1 MIINNE
7 LIENLLYGEEGVDLD
22 FKRDQYK
29 FIKASD
35 EEKGE
40 MLKDIISFANSWRRS
55 DAFILIGVKEI
66 KGARSEVV
74 GINEKLDDAQIQQF
88 VNGKTQR
95 PITFSYRNLDF
106 EGKCI
111 GVIHIPIQKRPF
123 YLKNDYGKLK
133 KETVYIKRGSST
145 DIAKLDEVARMGT
158 SSFITEERHPILEI
172 FFANK
177 ENRLL
182 LPDVQNVFSL
192 ILETPPKKDIPDY
205 NGDRP
210 RGPEWGYRIGR
221 EQPNYD
227 YYRKLV
233 KYTSLNRLLTPIN
246 FAIKNSSSVVA
257 KDVRIELKIKDQE
270 NIIKALD
277 EYDMP
282 NVPKRS
288 YSTLDP
294 INYQVQNV
302 GISHD
307 LTVKRIS
314 DYWLIETGVEKVQP
328 QSIEWIQ
335 SCLYIGAIRSVD
347 LAIEVAIY
355 SDNLPEPTTKRL
367 LIKISS
373 EKRVV
378 DLAEIKE
385 LELERFK
392 NSAEYKKVLSEG
404 GRAKLSD

>member
-1 MIINNE
+1 MIINSE

-29 FIKASD
+29 FVKASD

-66 KGARSEVV
+66 KGAKSEVV

-106 EGKCI
+106 GGKCI
-111 GVIHIPIQKRPF
+111 GVIHIPIQNRPF

-158 SSFITEERHPILEI
+158 SSFIAEERHPILDL

-177 ENRLL
+177 DNRVL

-192 ILETPPKKDIPDY
+192 VLETPPEKDIPDY

-210 RGPEWGYRIGR
+210 RRPEWGHSIGL

-257 KDVRIELKIKDQE
+257 KDVRIELTIKDQE

-277 EYDMP
+277 E
-282 NVPKRS
+282 
-288 YSTLDP
+288 
-294 INYQVQNV
+294 
-302 GISHD
+302 
-307 LTVKRIS
+307 
-314 DYWLIETGVEKVQP
+314 
-328 QSIEWIQ
+328 
-335 SCLYIGAIRSVD
+335 
-347 LAIEVAIY
+347 
-355 SDNLPEPTTKRL
+355 
-367 LIKISS
+367 
-373 EKRVV
+373 
-378 DLAEIKE
+378 
-385 LELERFK
+385 
-392 NSAEYKKVLSEG
+392 
-404 GRAKLSD
+404 

>member
-1 MIINNE
+1 MKINIE

-29 FIKASD
+29 FVKARD

-40 MLKDIISFANSWRRS
+40 LLKDIIAFANSWRRS
-55 DAFILIGVKEI
+55 DAFVLIGVKEI
-66 KGARSEVV
+66 KGGRSEVF
-74 GINEKLDDAQIQQF
+74 GINDKLDDAQIQQF
-88 VNGKTQR
+88 VNGKTQK

-111 GVIHIPIQKRPF
+111 GIIHIPIQNRPF

-133 KETVYIKRGSST
+133 KEKVYIKRGSST
-145 DIAKLDEVARMGT
+145 DIAELDEVARMGT
-158 SSFITEERHPILEI
+158 SAFMTEDKHPILELL
-172 FFANK
+172 FANK
-177 ENRLL
+177 HNRFV

-192 ILETPPKKDIPDY
+192 VLDTPPKKDIPDY

-210 RGPEWGYRIGR
+210 RRPEWGYNIDLER
-221 EQPNYD
+221 PNYD
-227 YYRKLV
+227 YYTKLV

-246 FAIKNSSSVVA
+246 FAVKNTSPVVA

-270 NIIKALD
+270 NTIKALD

-282 NVPKRS
+282 KVPKRS
-288 YSTLDP
+288 YSTLGQ
-294 INYQVQNV
+294 INYQVRNV
-302 GISHD
+302 EISHD

-328 QSIEWIQ
+328 QSTEWIHN
-335 SCLYIGAIRSVD
+335 CLYIGAIKSVD
-347 LAIEVAIY
+347 FAIEVSIY
-355 SDNLPEPTTKRL
+355 SDNLPEPITKRL

-373 EKRVV
+373 ENRAV
-378 DLAEIKE
+378 DLAGIKE
-385 LELERFK
+385 LESERFK
-392 NSAEYKKVLSEG
+392 NSAEYKKFLRMHSEQ
-404 GRAKLSD
+404 KE

>member
-29 FIKASD
+29 FVKASD

-40 MLKDIISFANSWRRS
+40 MLKDIIAFANSWRRS

-66 KGARSEVV
+66 KGTRSEVV
-74 GINEKLDDAQIQQF
+74 GINDKLDDAQIQQF

-95 PITFSYRNLDF
+95 PITFSYCNLDF

-111 GVIHIPIQKRPF
+111 GVIHISMQNRPF
-123 YLKNDYGKLK
+123 YLKNNYGKLK

-158 SSFITEERHPILEI
+158 SSFMAEDRHPILEL

-177 ENRLL
+177 DNRLL
-182 LPDVQNVFSL
+182 LPDVQSFSSL
-192 ILETPPKKDIPDY
+192 VLETPRQKDIPDY

-210 RGPEWGYRIGR
+210 RRPEWGYGIELER
-221 EQPNYD
+221 PNYD

-257 KDVRIELKIKDQE
+257 KDVRIELKVRDQE

-282 NVPKRS
+282 DVPKAS
-288 YSTLDP
+288 YSTLHT
-294 INYQVQNV
+294 NYQFQNAV
-302 GISHD
+302 ISHD

-314 DYWLIETGVEKVQP
+314 DYSLIETGVEKVQP
-328 QSIEWIQ
+328 QSIEWIH
-335 SCLYIGAIRSVD
+335 SRLYIGAIKSVD
-347 LAIEVAIY
+347 FAVEVYVY

-373 EKRVV
+373 ENRAV
-378 DLAEIKE
+378 DLADIKE

-392 NSAEYKKVLSEG
+392 NSAEYKKLLKMHSE
-404 GRAKLSD
+404 RNE